1 MRGGEIMIPASLL
14 SLLTVVVCKK
24 VLDEVFEDE
33 RSTFSSSVMK
43 DHDTITQ
50 EFAHDLIQYS
60 LENESEDKGE

>member
-33 RSTFSSSVMK
+33 RSMFSSSVMK

-50 EFAHDLIQYS
+50 EFAHDLVQHS
-60 LENESEDKGE
+60 LEHESEDKGE